1 MMKNNEKASRYLA
14 RLMESVERIMPEL
27 PVGVEG
33 HVYMHGHSVCVDLK
47 GDNLGVFTLV
57 LGSEAPELLYDH
69 RYYDI
74 RTVPEGLDET
84 VEFAQ
89 ETFREISRFIL
100 QGGPVT
106 ELKTRILRRPY
117 IPIPRLYGP
126 DWRLTK
132 IRR

>member
-1 MMKNNEKASRYLA
+1 MKNNEKASRYLA
-14 RLMESVERIMPEL
+14 RLKDSVERIIPEL
-27 PVGVEG
+27 PVGVAG
-33 HVYMHGHSVCVDLK
+33 HVYMHGHSVRVDLK
-47 GDNLGVFTLV
+47 GDNLGVFTVV
-57 LGSEAPELLYDH
+57 LGSEAPELLYDN

-84 VEFAQ
+84 IEFAQ

-106 ELKTRILRRPY
+106 EQKSRILRRPY

-126 DWRLTK
+126 DWRLTRL
-132 IRR
+132 RR